1 MGFPFTIQDEM
12 NLLPLENVK
21 GSGNF
26 RYVDCP
32 FCHSKAALRITIDK
46 NLWNCFSCQTKG
58 DPRSGGGLTQLYGKF
73 YNISNQDA
81 YHAICDQLGVQSDYE
96 CGKNEDVTSPKA
108 SPRELD
114 QAYRTLLSMLSL
126 SESHRENLLQRGFD
140 DEAIE
145 KYMYRS
151 VPITGYR
158 SLMDSLNHYQVKLRG
173 VPGFYTQD
181 GTWRINLGKYAAGIF
196 CPVKDREGYIVAM
209 QIRLDRPIDGRKFI
223 WLSSDSKE
231 GGCSPGSPVH
241 YAGDPLAKTILLTE
255 GSMKANV
262 SYELSKKLFKT
273 PSNFVA
279 VAGVSQYNSIKR
291 LFKEL
296 KEYGCEVV
304 YDCFD
309 MDKFQ
314 NPNVYHA
321 LGKIYEM
328 AAEIGLTIKP
338 YRWVTI
344 IGSGKG
350 LVEGTAYK
358 ILKNDTE
365 FATYS
370 CKDKDGKQT
379 FSDKFFVT
387 NGKLLIPEPII
398 DGQHPHDN
406 IKCKL
411 INTETGAYQEF
422 MMNVDKNVTQSRHL
436 TFVNRKGIDDYLL
449 SGYKEQVMNLKEKG
463 E

>member
-1 MGFPFTIQDEM
+1 M
-12 NLLPLENVK
+12 
-21 GSGNF
+21 
-26 RYVDCP
+26 
-32 FCHSKAALRITIDK
+32 
-46 NLWNCFSCQTKG
+46 
-58 DPRSGGGLTQLYGKF
+58 
-73 YNISNQDA
+73 
-81 YHAICDQLGVQSDYE
+81 
-96 CGKNEDVTSPKA
+96 
-108 SPRELD
+108 
-114 QAYRTLLSMLSL
+114 
-126 SESHRENLLQRGFD
+126 
-140 DEAIE
+140 
-145 KYMYRS
+145 
-151 VPITGYR
+151 
-158 SLMDSLNHYQVKLRG
+158 
-173 VPGFYTQD
+173 
-181 GTWRINLGKYAAGIF
+181 
-196 CPVKDREGYIVAM
+196 KDREGYIVAM

-223 WLSSDSKE
+223 WLSSDGKE
-231 GGCSPGSPVH
+231 KGCSPGSPVH

-279 VAGVSQYNSIKR
+279 VAGVSQYNSIKK
-291 LFKEL
+291 LFMEL

-328 AAEIGLTIKP
+328 AAMTGLTIKP

-344 IGSGKG
+344 VGSGKG
-350 LVEGTAYK
+350 LVDGSSYK

-370 CKDKDGKQT
+370 CKDKDGKPT
-379 FSDKFFVT
+379 FSDKFYVT

-398 DGQHPHDN
+398 DEKHPHDN

-422 MMNVDKNVTQSRHL
+422 IMNVDKSITRSSNL

-449 SGYKEQVMNLKEKG
+449 SGYKEQAKKLREKG